1 MRALRRRAGASS
13 ARAAADWTR
22 HDLFVIRPA
31 TLRAALGSL
40 RRARVFAA
48 LLLGFLTRGCAF
60 ARRVVAQEDAL
71 LQRLVMQQGPRN
83 WSHVA
88 AQIEGRSSK
97 SCRLRCVPSRGGACA
112 CFAARRAR
120 AARPPTHA

>member
-1 MRALRRRAGASS
+1 MTCFDSL
-13 ARAAADWTR
+13 W
-22 HDLFVIRPA
+22 PA
-31 TLRAALGSL
+31 TLPAALGTL
-40 RRARVFAA
+40 RFAREFSA
-48 LLLGFLTRGCAF
+48 LLCSFLTRNRAF
-60 ARRVVAQEDAL
+60 VHRAGAQEDAL

-97 SCRLRCVPSRGGACA
+97 SCRLRCVPARGGACA

-120 AARPPTHA
+120 AARPPTLV